1 MPYIISFIHLYMC
14 TVTYKKFI
22 KFLLLMLLGTRNT
35 KMSKICTTLS
45 RNLQFY
51 ISDRVI
57 NKLVK
62 YDN

>member
-1 MPYIISFIHLYMC
+1 MC